1 MMNDIEMSSPVDGT
15 HVSELDSSESVL
27 ALLEETKS
35 SSKELGLQQLDKI
48 VDYFW
53 PEIVDNLPLLED
65 LYQDK
70 GFKFRKLASL
80 VISKVY
86 YHMEEYTQALQYA
99 LNAGEYFNTTQY
111 SEYTNIM
118 LAKAV
123 EEFIKVNVSKYE
135 QNDKFQHQFDST
147 TLGIII
153 LTLITHLSYSV
164 THLSYSVTHLSY
176 SVTHSY
182 SKSLEL
188 LVINMMYNS
197 VSCGEEYQAMGIA
210 LDSRRIDLVLKIF
223 ESNSRVSKLL
233 NYTIGLLS
241 NVTSKTFRDLVYE
254 KLRDILF
261 ESVSL
266 LELNFSNLCVCL
278 YQLNDYE
285 RMASLLN
292 ELILTGNH
300 LKAFQIAYDLV
311 DIGDQKFL
319 KSVQQSNSLN
329 NNSLMLERLK
339 YILSGTSTI
348 ELYLQFLHRKNHT
361 DLRLLEQI
369 MTSVDQ
375 RNSITHNAIVISHAL
390 MQAGTC
396 CDTFLRDNLTWLSKA
411 NNWSK
416 FTATASIGV
425 IHKGFTNESKKV
437 LSSYLP
443 TESGGGS
450 YSEGGSLYAL
460 GLIHSNHF
468 DLSAKELL
476 LNSLRNEGAEESV
489 HHGAALGL
497 GLVCMGQCDYE
508 LYEELKGVM
517 FRNSA
522 VPGQAAA
529 IAIGLLM
536 LGSGNENVVDELYTF
551 SYETQHEK
559 IIRAC
564 VIAIAMILY
573 QREKHADVIISKLC
587 RDNDSIIRYGGM
599 FCYAMAYC
607 GTGSSYAVK
616 QLLYSAVSDV
626 SDDVRRAAV
635 ISLGFVLCNTPN
647 QVPKVLKLLSASYN
661 PHVRYGVTIA
671 LGVSCAASGTS
682 EATKILQTLST
693 DRSEFVRQG
702 NTIVKTLVNCVTR
715 AFIGWGLVLQQSSY
729 ESANDV
735 MSVTENYLSVI
746 CDKHQDV
753 MARFGA
759 ILGLGLMSA
768 GGQNCV
774 ASLYTVRG
782 NMRREAVVGFLMF
795 TQMWYWHSYIHF
807 VCLTFQPTCLI
818 GLTEDLRVPIGYKVL
833 CSAPPKLFDYIPHLS
848 KTFSQDKKDEV
859 TAVLSISAKRN
870 AWLSNKTHP
879 EPEPE
884 KATKTDDSSSIL
896 SDGKSLRA
904 EISSI
909 AATMGHSSRDSS
921 ADSSVDNNEDISIM
935 NNEDISIISDSGDGT
950 VSKMGIYNSGLE
962 GLKSKHFES
971 FTTQLDN
978 PCRMLPKQA
987 VFCTCKDS
995 RYEPVFPDRNYGI
1008 TLLIDHCPGE
1018 HEEYLVYDSSQPEAP
1033 PFTPFILDN

>member
-1 MMNDIEMSSPVDGT
+1 MWLCGDLNCKFLLKMMNDVEMSSSVEGA

-27 ALLEETKS
+27 ALLEESKA
-35 SSKELGLQQLDKI
+35 SSKELGLQQLDKV

-53 PEIVDNLPLLED
+53 PEVVDNLPLLED

-70 GFKFRKLASL
+70 SFKSRKLAAL

-86 YHMEEYTQALQYA
+86 YHLEEYTQALQYA
-99 LNAGEYFNTTQY
+99 LNAGEHFNTKQY
-111 SEYTNIM
+111 SEYTNII

-123 EEFIKVNVSKYE
+123 EEFINVNVAKYE
-135 QNDKFQHQFDST
+135 QGDKFQHQFDQN
-147 TLGIII
+147 TLD
-153 LTLITHLSYSV
+153 
-164 THLSYSVTHLSY
+164 
-176 SVTHSY
+176 
-182 SKSLEL
+182 SLEM
-188 LVINMMYNS
+188 LVMGMMFSS
-197 VSCGEEYQAMGIA
+197 VSSGEENQAMGIA
-210 LDSRRIDLVLKIF
+210 LDSRRIDLVLRIF
-223 ESNSRVSKLL
+223 ESSLRISKLL

-261 ESVSL
+261 DSVSL

-278 YQLNDYE
+278 YQLNDHE

-292 ELILTGNH
+292 ELILSGNH

-319 KSVQQSNSLN
+319 KSVQESNCFTS
-329 NNSLMLERLK
+329 NSLMLQRLK

-361 DLRLLEQI
+361 DLRLLEQV

-468 DLSAKELL
+468 DASSKELL

-564 VIAIAMILY
+564 VIAIAMVLY
-573 QREKHADVIISKLC
+573 QREKHADAIISKLC
-587 RDNDSIIRYGGM
+587 RDNDAIIRYGGM

-616 QLLYSAVSDV
+616 QLLYAAVSDV

-671 LGVSCAASGTS
+671 LGVSCAASGPS

-702 NTIVKTLVNCVTR
+702 

-729 ESANDV
+729 ESAND
-735 MSVTENYLSVI
+735 MLAVTENYLSVI
-746 CDKHQDV
+746 SDKHQDV

-759 ILGLGLMSA
+759 IIGLGLMSA
-768 GGQNCV
+768 GGQNCI

-848 KTFSQDKKDEV
+848 KNFSQDKKDEV

-870 AWLSNKTHP
+870 AWLSHKTHP

-884 KATKTDDSSSIL
+884 KTTKADDSSSIL

-909 AATMGHSSRDSS
+909 AATLGHSSRGSC
-921 ADSSVDNNEDISIM
+921 ADSSVDNNGDISM
-935 NNEDISIISDSGDGT
+935 SNNGDVSMSNNEDMSMSNNGDISMISDNEDVS
-950 VSKMGIYNSGLE
+950 VSKMGIYDSAIE
-962 GLKSKHFES
+962 GLKSKHFEA

-987 VFCTCKDS
+987 VFCTCKDD

-1008 TLLIDHCPGE
+1008 TLLVDNRPGGP
-1018 HEEYLVYDSSQPEAP
+1018 EEYLVYDSSEPEAP
-1033 PFTPFILDN
+1033 PFTPFILDE